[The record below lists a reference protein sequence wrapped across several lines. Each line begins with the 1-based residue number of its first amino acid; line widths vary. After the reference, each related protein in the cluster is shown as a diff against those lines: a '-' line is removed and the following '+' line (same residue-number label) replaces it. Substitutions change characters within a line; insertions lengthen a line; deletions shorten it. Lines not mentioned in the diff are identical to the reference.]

1 MPWIYPT
8 YVNSSGDHIGLE
20 SIRPLG
26 ANPLHLQPNPTLFF
40 LANSPAGTL
49 LVKLVP
55 PQCCGESRGEAVH
68 HMLAEG
74 GLSPLLLGTAHVAGA
89 PSAIVMEH
97 LDGTSG
103 WTTLHDYVKNHQ
115 DIPIDTS
122 HPGLAKL
129 LETMKSKGVVHGD
142 LRPNNIMCRV
152 QPGEGELEIRVIDF
166 DWAGKVGVARYPA
179 VMNPHIPWP
188 GKPRELIG
196 ENDDETLLSLTLA
209 KLYTRNHPAPG

>member
-1 MPWIYPT
+1 MNI
-8 YVNSSGDHIGLE
+8 
-20 SIRPLG
+20 
-26 ANPLHLQPNPTLFF
+26 
-40 LANSPAGTL
+40 
-49 LVKLVP
+49 
-55 PQCCGESRGEAVH
+55 EAVH
-68 HMLAEG
+68 RMLAEG

-89 PSAIVMEH
+89 PSAIVMEY
-97 LDGTSG
+97 LDETSG

-115 DIPIDTS
+115 DIPINTR
-122 HPGLAKL
+122 HPRLAKL

-152 QPGEGELEIRVIDF
+152 QPGVGKEGELEIRVIDF
-166 DWAGKVGVARYPA
+166 DWAGKVGVARYPS

-209 KLYTRNHPAPG
+209 KLYTRSN